1 MLRVAFL
8 FSILWGLT
16 GQALAD
22 GHVKRI
28 ISTGETVLG
37 NKIVY
42 PVGKAKI
49 TAFEFTVPVG
59 APVAPHTHSFPVLL
73 IIQQGEV
80 TLNYGDGK
88 SKVYR
93 PGDAF
98 VEDVGVV
105 HSSKNTGD
113 VPIKALVVA
122 MGVEGK
128 KIMTPVK

>member
-1 MLRVAFL
+1 MLRVVFL
-8 FSILWGLT
+8 FSVLCSMA
-16 GQALAD
+16 GQAFAD

-28 ISTGETVLG
+28 ISTSETALG

-42 PVGKAKI
+42 PEGEAKV

-80 TLNYGDGK
+80 TLDYEDGK
-88 SKVYR
+88 SRVYR

-98 VEDVGVV
+98 IEDVGVV
-105 HSSKNTGD
+105 HSSINTGD

-122 MGVEGK
+122 IGVEGQ

>member
-1 MLRVAFL
+1 MLRFAFL
-8 FSILWGLT
+8 FFVLWT
-16 GQALAD
+16 FATQVFAD

-28 ISTGETVLG
+28 ISTSETALG

-42 PVGKAKI
+42 PVGEAKI

-59 APVAPHTHSFPVLL
+59 APVPAHTHSFPIFLL
-73 IIQQGEV
+73 IKQGEV
-80 TLNYGDGK
+80 TLDYGNGK

-98 VEDVGVV
+98 IEDVGVV
-105 HSSKNTGD
+105 HTATNTGD

-122 MGVEGK
+122 IGVEGQ

>member
-1 MLRVAFL
+1 MFRLVFI
-8 FSILWGLT
+8 FSVLWSLS
-16 GQALAD
+16 GQAFAD

-42 PVGKAKI
+42 PVGEAKI

-59 APVAPHTHSFPVLL
+59 APEAPHTHHFPLLL

-80 TLNYGDGK
+80 TLNYRDGK
-88 SKVYR
+88 SRVYR

-98 VEDVGVV
+98 IEDVGVV
-105 HSSKNTGD
+105 HSSTNTGD
-113 VPIKALVVA
+113 VPIKALVIA
-122 MGVEGK
+122 IGVEGQ
-128 KIMTPVK
+128 KIMTPVE

>member
-1 MLRVAFL
+1 MFRILFIFSFL
-8 FSILWGLT
+8 WSLA
-16 GQALAD
+16 GQAFAD

-42 PVGKAKI
+42 PAGEAKI

-59 APVAPHTHSFPVLL
+59 APVAAHTHSFPVLL

-80 TLNYGDGK
+80 TLNYRDGK
-88 SKVYR
+88 SRVYR

-98 VEDVGVV
+98 IEDVGVV

-122 MGVEGK
+122 IGVEGQ
-128 KIMTPVK
+128 KIMTPVE

>member
-1 MLRVAFL
+1 M
-8 FSILWGLT
+8 
-16 GQALAD
+16 
-22 GHVKRI
+22 KRF

-42 PVGKAKI
+42 PVGEAKI

-59 APVAPHTHSFPVLL
+59 APVAPYTHSFPVLP

-80 TLNYGDGK
+80 TLDYEDGK
-88 SKVYR
+88 SRVYR

-98 VEDVGVV
+98 IEDVGVV

-122 MGVEGK
+122 IGVEGQ

>member
-1 MLRVAFL
+1 MFRVVFI
-8 FSILWGLT
+8 FSVLWGLA
-16 GQALAD
+16 GQAFAD

-42 PVGKAKI
+42 PVGEAKI

-113 VPIKALVVA
+113 VPVKALVVA

>member
-1 MLRVAFL
+1 MAGPAV
-8 FSILWGLT
+8 
-16 GQALAD
+16 AD

-37 NKIVY
+37 NKIIY
-42 PVGKAKI
+42 PVGEPKI
-49 TAFEFTVPVG
+49 TACEFTVPVG

-93 PGDAF
+93 TGDAF
-98 VEDVGVV
+98 IEDVGVV

-113 VPIKALVVA
+113 VPIKALLVA
-122 MGVEGK
+122 IGVKGQ